1 MEFRDAWI
9 AFFFIH
15 EMWIFLRISLV
26 AGSFEFSIKFLLVL
40 VDGVYILLLVE

>member
-1 MEFRDAWI
+1 MEFRDAWM
-9 AFFFIH
+9 AFFSFMKC
-15 EMWIFLRISLV
+15 EFFWRISLV